1 MYLYSYIGMPLRN
14 GFPGLAGGVD
24 MARKFVFIKD
34 VENLLK
40 QGKTK
45 MQLPEGSRFSPAAW
59 DLIRENNIQV
69 SYSDSSLA
77 PVDSGDEKI
86 QDPKILEQ
94 PAPTDNNTTHPQLAA
109 IASAARDVSGTVGEN
124 LASSQ
129 YFLIFD
135 HDGKFI
141 DIIKNPFF
149 DGGKDAEQGIV
160 NLLAASQVSAI
171 AAENFD
177 EALGDR
183 LTQKNIQ
190 FFEISGPIEEAVKLV
205 FNQKGGDKSVLNHK

>member
-1 MYLYSYIGMPLRN
+1 MT
-14 GFPGLAGGVD
+14 
-24 MARKFVFIKD
+24 RKFVFIKD
-34 VENLLK
+34 VENLIK
-40 QGKTK
+40 QGKTD

-69 SYSDSSLA
+69 SYTGQTSA
-77 PVDSGDEKI
+77 PVDIGDEKI
-86 QDPKILEQ
+86 QDPKIQEQ
-94 PAPTDNNTTHPQLAA
+94 PTPADTGTGQPQLAA
-109 IASAARDVSGTVGEN
+109 IVSSARDVSGTVGEN
-124 LASSQ
+124 VVSSQ

-160 NLLAASQVSAI
+160 NLLSASQVSAI
-171 AAENFD
+171 AAEKFD
-177 EALGDR
+177 DALGDR
-183 LTQKNIQ
+183 LKQKNIR

-205 FNQKGGDKSVLNHK
+205 FNQKGGDKSVLNQQ

>member
-1 MYLYSYIGMPLRN
+1 MT
-14 GFPGLAGGVD
+14 
-24 MARKFVFIKD
+24 RKFVFIKD
-34 VENLLK
+34 VESLIK
-40 QGKTK
+40 QGKTD

-69 SYSDSSLA
+69 SYTDQTSA
-77 PVDSGDEKI
+77 PVDIGDEKI
-86 QDPKILEQ
+86 QDPKIQEQ
-94 PAPTDNNTTHPQLAA
+94 PTPADTSIGQPQLAA
-109 IASAARDVSGTVGEN
+109 IVSSARDVSGTVGEN
-124 LASSQ
+124 AVSSQ

-160 NLLAASQVSAI
+160 NLMAASQVSAI
-171 AAENFD
+171 AAEKFAD
-177 EALGDR
+177 ALGDR
-183 LTQKNIQ
+183 LKQKNIR

>member
-1 MYLYSYIGMPLRN
+1 
-14 GFPGLAGGVD
+14 
-24 MARKFVFIKD
+24 MARKFVFVKD

-40 QGKTK
+40 QGQTD

-69 SYSDSSLA
+69 SYTDQPSA
-77 PVDSGDEKI
+77 PVDLDDEKI
-86 QDPKILEQ
+86 QDPRIQEQ
-94 PAPTDNNTTHPQLAA
+94 SAPTDTNTDQPRLAA
-109 IASAARDVSGTVGEN
+109 VVSASRDVSGTVGEN
-124 LASSQ
+124 VVSSQ

-149 DGGKDAEQGIV
+149 DGGEEAEQGIV
-160 NLLAASQVSAI
+160 NLLAAGQVSAI
-171 AAENFD
+171 AAEKFD
-177 EALGDR
+177 DALGDR
-183 LTQKNIQ
+183 LTQKNIR

-205 FNQKGGDKSVLNHK
+205 FNQKGGDKNVPKHQNNSTITD

>member
-1 MYLYSYIGMPLRN
+1 
-14 GFPGLAGGVD
+14 

-40 QGKTK
+40 QGKTDL
-45 MQLPEGSRFSPAAW
+45 QLPEGSRFSPAAW

-69 SYSDSSLA
+69 SYTDPPSA
-77 PVDSGDEKI
+77 PVDIGDEKI
-86 QDPKILEQ
+86 QDPKIQEQ
-94 PAPTDNNTTHPQLAA
+94 PAPTDTSTDEPQLAA
-109 IASAARDVSGTVGEN
+109 IVSAARDVSGTVGEKV
-124 LASSQ
+124 AGSQ

-149 DGGKDAEQGIV
+149 DRGKDAEQGIV
-160 NLLAASQVSAI
+160 NLLAASQVAAI
-171 AAENFD
+171 VAEKFD

-205 FNQKGGDKSVLNHK
+205 FNQKGGDKSVPKN

>member
-1 MYLYSYIGMPLRN
+1 
-14 GFPGLAGGVD
+14 

-34 VENLLK
+34 VESLLK
-40 QGKTK
+40 QGKTE

-59 DLIRENNIQV
+59 DLICENNIQV
-69 SYSDSSLA
+69 SYADQPSA
-77 PVDSGDEKI
+77 PVDIGDEKI
-86 QDPKILEQ
+86 QDPKIQEQ
-94 PAPTDNNTTHPQLAA
+94 PAPTDTNTDQPQLAA
-109 IASAARDVSGTVGEN
+109 IVSADRDVSGSVGEN
-124 LASSQ
+124 VVSSQ

-149 DGGKDAEQGIV
+149 DGGKEAEQGIV
-160 NLLAASQVSAI
+160 NLLSASQVAAI
-171 AAENFD
+171 AAEKFD

-183 LTQKNIQ
+183 LTHKNIR

-205 FNQKGGDKSVLNHK
+205 FNQKGGDKSVVNHK